1 MFLQDLR
8 FALRLFAKN
17 PGFAA
22 LAILALALGI
32 GANTAVFSV
41 VNAVLLKP
49 LPYPDA
55 ERIVAVYDT
64 QPFCNTCPASF
75 PKYVDW
81 RAQNTVFDE
90 VGGYG
95 YGTSVLTEKGAP
107 ERVRTARV
115 TASLFRVLRMAP
127 ALGRWMRD
135 DEDAPG
141 GPPVAILSYGFW
153 RERFSGD
160 PNIVGQ
166 TITLD
171 GTARTIVGVMPPQ
184 FLSRR
189 LQVFV
194 PLAMANDQ
202 TNRGSHFMPVV
213 ARLKA
218 GVTVPAAQREMVALG
233 NRLAKEHPTNHGI
246 DVAAYKS
253 VVVGDT
259 GQSLLVLLGSVAFVL
274 LIACANVANL
284 LLARA
289 ASRRREISI
298 RTALGAG
305 RVRLARQLI
314 TESLLLALS
323 GGILGVALAYWGV
336 KSFIGMAPQ
345 NFPRVDAISVDAG
358 VLLFTLGVSIVTGVL
373 FGLAP
378 VLHALHLHPGDAL
391 KQEEARTTTSS
402 GVRRASSTFV
412 VVEIALSLVLLI
424 GAGLLVKSLLRI
436 EHQDAGFS
444 IERLLTFD
452 LTLPS
457 TRYADD
463 AHVRAFFDDATA
475 RVQALP
481 GVQSV
486 GAISIFPLVGFGTNG
501 DFVIEG
507 RTWPD
512 GRSPLIEKR
521 VIRGDYF
528 QTMGIR
534 LLRGRLFDS
543 RDSDKAPKVA
553 IINETTAQRF
563 WPNGDALG
571 KRMSLWGSDLCEI
584 VGIVSSVR
592 SNSLAAKPAIEAY
605 GPDAQAVFN
614 SLTFVVRT
622 AADPASITA
631 SIRQQVA
638 AIDPVQPLGAAQTI
652 EAIIRQSTAQP
663 RLLSTLTVVF
673 AALAGILAAVG
684 TYGIMAYSVSQ
695 QTREIGIRMAMG
707 ADPRTVVRVV
717 LAQGAKLTGIGIAL
731 GMAGAFALTSVLGS
745 LLYQVSATDPAVFG
759 GTCAAMAIVALAAC
773 YIPARAA
780 TQVDPMVVLR
790 DL

>member
-1 MFLQDLR
+1 
-8 FALRLFAKN
+8 
-17 PGFAA
+17 
-22 LAILALALGI
+22 
-32 GANTAVFSV
+32 
-41 VNAVLLKP
+41 
-49 LPYPDA
+49 
-55 ERIVAVYDT
+55 
-64 QPFCNTCPASF
+64 
-75 PKYVDW
+75 
-81 RAQNTVFDE
+81 
-90 VGGYG
+90 
-95 YGTSVLTEKGAP
+95 
-107 ERVRTARV
+107 
-115 TASLFRVLRMAP
+115 
-127 ALGRWMRD
+127 
-135 DEDAPG
+135 
-141 GPPVAILSYGFW
+141 
-153 RERFSGD
+153 
-160 PNIVGQ
+160 
-166 TITLD
+166 
-171 GTARTIVGVMPPQ
+171 
-184 FLSRR
+184 
-189 LQVFV
+189 
-194 PLAMANDQ
+194 
-202 TNRGSHFMPVV
+202 
-213 ARLKA
+213 
-218 GVTVPAAQREMVALG
+218 
-233 NRLAKEHPTNHGI
+233 
-246 DVAAYKS
+246 
-253 VVVGDT
+253 
-259 GQSLLVLLGSVAFVL
+259 
-274 LIACANVANL
+274 
-284 LLARA
+284 
-289 ASRRREISI
+289 
-298 RTALGAG
+298 
-305 RVRLARQLI
+305 
-314 TESLLLALS
+314 
-323 GGILGVALAYWGV
+323 
-336 KSFIGMAPQ
+336 MAPQ

-412 VVEIALSLVLLI
+412 VVEIALSLILLI

-457 TRYADD
+457 SRYADD

-486 GAISIFPLVGFGTNG
+486 GAISVFPLIGFGTNG

-528 QTMGIR
+528 QSMGIR

-638 AIDPVQPLGAAQTI
+638 AIDPVQPLGAVQTI

-731 GMAGAFALTSVLGS
+731 GVAGAFALTSVLGS
-745 LLYQVSATDPAVFG
+745 LLYQVSPTDAPVFA

-780 TQVDPMVVLR
+780 THVDPIVVLR